1 MSYFG
6 SLGFGFIYPSTRSWG
21 STPDPD
27 PAEGEYDVLPAITDY
42 TIVYDFNK
50 TDIITQES
58 VINGHKEIIVK
69 GNRQLIKVDFHNC
82 DTTMMTNLLASL
94 GKVVRCRPHTD
105 NEDCEFL
112 ANIIKVK
119 PYYEKNN
126 ITMDACIVEIESQEL
141 TELVVAD

>member
-1 MSYFG
+1 MAYFG
-6 SLGFGFIYPSTRSWG
+6 SLGFGFIYPSSRTWG
-21 STPDPD
+21 ST
-27 PAEGEYDVLPAITDY
+27 ATSGQWDVIPAITDY
-42 TIVYDFNK
+42 TVVYDFNK
-50 TDIITQES
+50 SDIITQES
-58 VINGHKEIIVK
+58 VINGHIEVILK

-112 ANIIKVK
+112 ANITKVK